1 MPSATELKIAEL
13 TKGMLRLKLF
23 VIFSYGKG
31 LDLKPTLPDHLA
43 YMVDLERQGK
53 LFASGPFGDGTK
65 GDGMTIVRAAN
76 EDEALARSFRH
87 QRHSHIHHPV
97 LDRDGGVREP
107 HCELLGSV
115 RENCLVRFAEGA
127 CTCRRSVSSE
137 SERSGCRSV
146 SI

>member
-43 YMVDLERQGK
+43 YMVELERQGK

-76 EDEALARSFRH
+76 EGEAREIAARDPFVINGIRTFTIQSWT
-87 QRHSHIHHPV
+87 V
-97 LDRDGGVREP
+97 ME
-107 HCELLGSV
+107 GSV
-115 RENCLVRFAEGA
+115 SLTVNFSD
-127 CTCRRSVSSE
+127 RSATVA
-137 SERSGCRSV
+137 
-146 SI
+146 